1 MLATMPV
8 TMIAMMVVKGGGL
21 TTLANSDANDIAEDN
36 GAIPIITAASLHATS
51 IYYSPNNH
59 RPGPAISKTKKK
71 KKENR
76 GLTTT
81 PQSVRT

>member
-59 RPGPAISKTKKK
+59 RPGPAISTKKK
-71 KKENR
+71 QKTED
-76 GLTTT
+76 
-81 PQSVRT
+81 